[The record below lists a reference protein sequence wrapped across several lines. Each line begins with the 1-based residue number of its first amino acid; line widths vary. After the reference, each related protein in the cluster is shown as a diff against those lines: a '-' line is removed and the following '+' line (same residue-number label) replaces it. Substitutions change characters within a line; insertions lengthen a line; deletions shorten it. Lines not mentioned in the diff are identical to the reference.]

1 MNSLHTV
8 RRGEKF
14 GTINEILE
22 EQGCIVIENMLD
34 DAGYAALEDRIRPLL
49 DATAPCQGNFYGFA
63 TKRLSGLIAKSKACR
78 QMSIEPHILAVMD
91 EFLLRSCRAYQL
103 SLTQAI
109 QIGPGEPQQLIH
121 ADDLMF
127 SFEHP
132 GREAMINCMWA
143 VDDFT
148 KENGATL
155 LVPGSHQWSRD
166 RAPEPHEIT
175 QGEMR
180 KGSVLIYFGSLLHA
194 GGANRTD
201 TAADRCRD
209 QLLPRLAAPG
219 GKPVSR
225 RAAGYRAGFA
235 RRAATAARLFRAR
248 TQSRLR
254 RGPGPDPDAQRGTVR
269 RLAVSGVHPEGG
281 AAAARRTP
289 RENAGCLNNFRG
301 PDKPYGMIRYAL
313 TICRAASMLCGDF
326 DTSVILQN
334 RHARRSRT
342 LTMPI

>member
-14 GTINEILE
+14 GIINEILE

-34 DAGYAALEDRIRPLL
+34 EARHEGLEARIRPLL

-78 QMSIEPHILAVMD
+78 QMSVEPHILAVMD

-155 LVPGSHQWSRD
+155 LVPGSHKWPRD
-166 RAPEPHEIT
+166 RAPESHEIT
-175 QGEMR
+175 QGEMS

-201 TAADRCRD
+201 A
-209 QLLPRLAAPG
+209 
-219 GKPVSR
+219 SR
-225 RAAGYRAGFA
+225 TGIVISYCLGW
-235 RRAATAARLFRAR
+235 
-248 TQSRLR
+248 LR
-254 RGPGPDPDAQRGTVR
+254 QAENQY
-269 RLAVSGVHPEGG
+269 LAVPPDIARALPEELQRLLGYFVHEPNVGCVEGQDPIRMLKEEQAG
-281 AAAARRTP
+281 ASP
-289 RENAGCLNNFRG
+289 FQEFIPKEVQPL
-301 PDKPYGMIRYAL
+301 L
-313 TICRAASMLCGDF
+313 EEHRAKMLG
-326 DTSVILQN
+326 
-334 RHARRSRT
+334 A
-342 LTMPI
+342 

>member
-14 GTINEILE
+14 GIINEILE

-34 DAGYAALEDRIRPLL
+34 DAGHAALEDRIRPLL

-155 LVPGSHQWSRD
+155 LVPGSHRWPRD
-166 RAPEPHEIT
+166 RVPEPHEIT
-175 QGEMR
+175 QGEMS

-201 TAADRCRD
+201 TSRTGIVISYCLGWLRQAENQYLAVPVEIARD
-209 QLLPRLAAPG
+209 LPEELQRLL
-219 GKPVSR
+219 
-225 RAAGYRAGFA
+225 GYFVHEPNLGCVEGQDPIRMLKEGRAGASPFQEFIPKEVQPLLEEH
-235 RRAATAARLFRAR
+235 RAKML
-248 TQSRLR
+248 
-254 RGPGPDPDAQRGTVR
+254 
-269 RLAVSGVHPEGG
+269 G
-281 AAAARRTP
+281 A
-289 RENAGCLNNFRG
+289 
-301 PDKPYGMIRYAL
+301 
-313 TICRAASMLCGDF
+313 
-326 DTSVILQN
+326 
-334 RHARRSRT
+334 
-342 LTMPI
+342 

>member
-155 LVPGSHQWSRD
+155 LVPGSHKWPRD
-166 RAPEPHEIT
+166 RAPESHEIT
-175 QGEMR
+175 QGEMS

-201 TAADRCRD
+201 A
-209 QLLPRLAAPG
+209 
-219 GKPVSR
+219 SR
-225 RAAGYRAGFA
+225 TGIVISYCLGW
-235 RRAATAARLFRAR
+235 
-248 TQSRLR
+248 LR
-254 RGPGPDPDAQRGTVR
+254 QAENQY
-269 RLAVSGVHPEGG
+269 LAVPVEIARALPEELQRLLGYFVHEPNLGCVEGQDPIRMLKEEQAG
-281 AAAARRTP
+281 ASP
-289 RENAGCLNNFRG
+289 FQEFIPKEVQPL
-301 PDKPYGMIRYAL
+301 L
-313 TICRAASMLCGDF
+313 EEHRAKMLG
-326 DTSVILQN
+326 
-334 RHARRSRT
+334 A
-342 LTMPI
+342 

>member
-8 RRGEKF
+8 RRGEKL

-22 EQGCIVIENMLD
+22 EHGCIVIENMLD
-34 DAGYAALEDRIRPLL
+34 DARHEALEARIRPLL

-78 QMSIEPHILAVMD
+78 QMSVEPHILAVMD

-155 LVPGSHQWSRD
+155 LVPGSHQWPRD

-175 QGEMR
+175 QGEMSER
-180 KGSVLIYFGSLLHA
+180 LRADLFRIAAACRRRQQDGHVT
-194 GGANRTD
+194 NRN
-201 TAADRCRD
+201 RD

-219 GKPVSR
+219 GKSVSR
-225 RAAGYRAGFA
+225 RASGHRAGFA
-235 RRAATAARLFRAR
+235 GRAATAAWLFRAR
-248 TQSRLR
+248 T
-254 RGPGPDPDAQRGTVR
+254 
-269 RLAVSGVHPEGG
+269 
-281 AAAARRTP
+281 
-289 RENAGCLNNFRG
+289 
-301 PDKPYGMIRYAL
+301 
-313 TICRAASMLCGDF
+313 
-326 DTSVILQN
+326 
-334 RHARRSRT
+334 
-342 LTMPI
+342 

>member
-1 MNSLHTV
+1 MFTPSVATKNSGPSTKFWKSRDASSSRTCWT
-8 RRGEKF
+8 RRSHE
-14 GTINEILE
+14 
-22 EQGCIVIENMLD
+22 
-34 DAGYAALEDRIRPLL
+34 ALEARIRPLL

-78 QMSIEPHILAVMD
+78 QMSVEPHILAVMD

-103 SLTQAI
+103 NLTQAI

-155 LVPGSHQWSRD
+155 LVPGSHRWPRD
-166 RAPEPHEIT
+166 RTPEPHEIA
-175 QGEMR
+175 QGEMS

-201 TAADRCRD
+201 TSRTGIVISYCLGWLRQAENQYLAVPPEIARDLPEELQRLLGYFVHEPNLGSVEGQDPIRMLKEGRDRC
-209 QLLPRLAAPG
+209 LP
-219 GKPVSR
+219 
-225 RAAGYRAGFA
+225 
-235 RRAATAARLFRAR
+235 
-248 TQSRLR
+248 
-254 RGPGPDPDAQRGTVR
+254 
-269 RLAVSGVHPEGG
+269 VSGVHPEGG
-281 AAAARRTP
+281 AADARRTP
-289 RENAGCLNNFRG
+289 RKNAGCLNNFRG
-301 PDKPYGMIRYAL
+301 RGETLWHDPVRFDYLSSCVYAL
-313 TICRAASMLCGDF
+313 WRF
-326 DTSVILQN
+326 WYE
-334 RHARRSRT
+334 
-342 LTMPI
+342 

>member
-34 DAGYAALEDRIRPLL
+34 DAGHAALEDRIRPLL

-78 QMSIEPHILAVMD
+78 QMSVEPHILAVMD
-91 EFLLRSCRAYQL
+91 EFLLKSCRTYQL

-109 QIGPGEPQQLIH
+109 RIGPGEPQQLIH

-155 LVPGSHQWSRD
+155 LVPGSHRWPRD
-166 RAPEPHEIT
+166 RSPEPHEIT

-180 KGSVLIYFGSLLHA
+180 KGSVLIYFGSVLHA

-201 TAADRCRD
+201 T
-209 QLLPRLAAPG
+209 
-219 GKPVSR
+219 SR
-225 RAAGYRAGFA
+225 TGIVISYCLGW
-235 RRAATAARLFRAR
+235 
-248 TQSRLR
+248 LR
-254 RGPGPDPDAQRGTVR
+254 QAENQY
-269 RLAVSGVHPEGG
+269 LAVPPDIARALPEELQRLLGYFVHEPNLGCVEGQDPIRMLKEERDG
-281 AAAARRTP
+281 ASP
-289 RENAGCLNNFRG
+289 FQEFIPKEVQPL
-301 PDKPYGMIRYAL
+301 L
-313 TICRAASMLCGDF
+313 EEHRAKMLG
-326 DTSVILQN
+326 
-334 RHARRSRT
+334 A
-342 LTMPI
+342 

>member
-8 RRGEKF
+8 RRGGKF
-14 GTINEILE
+14 ATINEILE

-34 DAGYAALEDRIRPLL
+34 EARHEALEARIRPLL
-49 DATAPCQGNFYGFA
+49 DATGPCQGNFYGFA

-155 LVPGSHQWSRD
+155 LVPGSHRWPRD
-166 RAPEPHEIT
+166 RAPELHEIT

-201 TAADRCRD
+201 RTRTGIVISYCLGWLRQAENQYLAVPPDIARDLPEELQRLLGYFVHEPNLGCVEGQDPIRLLNEGRSGSSPFQEFIPKEVQPLLEEHRARMLAADD
-209 QLLPRLAAPG
+209 N
-219 GKPVSR
+219 
-225 RAAGYRAGFA
+225 
-235 RRAATAARLFRAR
+235 
-248 TQSRLR
+248 
-254 RGPGPDPDAQRGTVR
+254 
-269 RLAVSGVHPEGG
+269 AV
-281 AAAARRTP
+281 
-289 RENAGCLNNFRG
+289 
-301 PDKPYGMIRYAL
+301 
-313 TICRAASMLCGDF
+313 
-326 DTSVILQN
+326 
-334 RHARRSRT
+334 
-342 LTMPI
+342 

>member
-1 MNSLHTV
+1 MSSIHTV
-8 RRGEKF
+8 RRGEKP
-14 GTINEILE
+14 GTINDILE
-22 EQGCIVIENMLD
+22 EQGCIVIENVLD
-34 DAGYAALEDRIRPLL
+34 DARHEALETRIRRLL
-49 DATAPCQGNFYGFA
+49 DAAAPCQGYFYGFA

-78 QMSIEPHILAVMD
+78 LMAVEPHILAVMD

-103 SLTQAI
+103 NLTQAI

-155 LVPGSHQWSRD
+155 LVPGSHKWPRD
-166 RAPEPHEIT
+166 RAPAPHEIT

-201 TAADRCRD
+201 
-209 QLLPRLAAPG
+209 Q
-219 GKPVSR
+219 
-225 RAAGYRAGFA
+225 
-235 RRAATAARLFRAR
+235 AR
-248 TQSRLR
+248 TGVVISYSLGWLR
-254 RGPGPDPDAQRGTVR
+254 QAENQY
-269 RLAVSGVHPEGG
+269 LAVP
-281 AAAARRTP
+281 
-289 RENAGCLNNFRG
+289 
-301 PDKPYGMIRYAL
+301 PDIA
-313 TICRAASMLCGDF
+313 
-326 DTSVILQN
+326 
-334 RHARRSRT
+334 RT
-342 LTMPI
+342 LPEELQRLLGYFVHEPNLGCVEGQDPIQALKEGRAEATSFQEFIPKEVQPMLEEHRAKMLGA

>member
-8 RRGEKF
+8 RRGEKLE
-14 GTINEILE
+14 TINAILE

-34 DAGYAALEDRIRPLL
+34 EARHEALEARIRPLL

-78 QMSIEPHILAVMD
+78 QMSVEPHILAVMD

-155 LVPGSHQWSRD
+155 LVPGSHRWPRD

-175 QGEMR
+175 QGEMS

-201 TAADRCRD
+201 T
-209 QLLPRLAAPG
+209 
-219 GKPVSR
+219 
-225 RAAGYRAGFA
+225 
-235 RRAATAARLFRAR
+235 
-248 TQSRLR
+248 
-254 RGPGPDPDAQRGTVR
+254 
-269 RLAVSGVHPEGG
+269 
-281 AAAARRTP
+281 
-289 RENAGCLNNFRG
+289 
-301 PDKPYGMIRYAL
+301 
-313 TICRAASMLCGDF
+313 
-326 DTSVILQN
+326 
-334 RHARRSRT
+334 SRT
-342 LTMPI
+342 GIVISYCLGWLR

>member
-78 QMSIEPHILAVMD
+78 QMSVEPHILAVMD

-155 LVPGSHQWSRD
+155 LVPGSHKWPRD

-175 QGEMR
+175 QGEMS

-201 TAADRCRD
+201 T
-209 QLLPRLAAPG
+209 
-219 GKPVSR
+219 SR
-225 RAAGYRAGFA
+225 TGIVISYCLGW
-235 RRAATAARLFRAR
+235 
-248 TQSRLR
+248 LR
-254 RGPGPDPDAQRGTVR
+254 QAENQY
-269 RLAVSGVHPEGG
+269 LAVPPDIARALPEELQRLLGYFVHKPNLGSIEGQDPIRMLKEGQSGASPFQEFIPKEVQPLLEEH
-281 AAAARRTP
+281 
-289 RENAGCLNNFRG
+289 
-301 PDKPYGMIRYAL
+301 
-313 TICRAASMLCGDF
+313 RAKMLG
-326 DTSVILQN
+326 S
-334 RHARRSRT
+334 
-342 LTMPI
+342 